1 MKLLLFGNE
10 AKEMI
15 GKTPEKIEAL
25 RPLKHAG
32 IANLKATEMI
42 VSDIMHRLDK
52 SDNIGRP
59 EVLIN
64 VHVGMTEVEKRA
76 VLKLVSDTG
85 AKGAYLIEE
94 PIAAALGANLDI
106 YSSEGSMIVDLGCGT
121 TEMAVISLGKIVS
134 SDSLRIAGDDLDKN
148 IMEYVKKNLGLEI
161 GKNAAEKIKIDI
173 SSAKPVLGRKVQITG
188 RDSIT
193 GFPKTITIDAFQV
206 NEAIRNSLKRII
218 EMIKT
223 TLERTPPELL
233 ADVNKKG
240 IVLTG
245 GGACID
251 KIDELIS
258 QELGIRV
265 ISAENP
271 MECTALG
278 IAKIIE
284 DDEIFKRNYLS

>member
-1 MKLLLFGNE
+1 
-10 AKEMI
+10 MI

-25 RPLKHAG
+25 RPLEHAG

-42 VSDIMHRLDK
+42 VSDIIHRLDK

-64 VHVGMTEVEKRA
+64 VHIGMTEVEKRA

>member
-25 RPLKHAG
+25 RPLEHAG

>member
-1 MKLLLFGNE
+1 
-10 AKEMI
+10 MI